1 MPKSFHLFLIL
12 VNTTGVAALFYGIRM
27 LEPSPIGASLPGAV
41 SGMMSQ
47 ALVTGLPLLLVLA
60 AAAANIVMGASVA
73 RMALGRP
80 FDSISSFVLTGLAG
94 AVLIDSAALMVLGSL
109 HFFVWPVILI
119 MHGSIYGVT
128 YRGFRPLLTLQPPS
142 QPRLPVLALLLP
154 ALVWGVPVVLQLASP
169 VVPFMDVLPN
179 HVSPVEHVR
188 TFASFETLITS
199 PSPDYGPSRTLFGYV
214 ALQATIATLVNLP
227 AALSIAAFTL
237 PLVLLSAMGT
247 YRVAGSL
254 FGAGAAYWSLITF
267 PLTFV
272 FLRIPDVRANALVFP
287 LVAWTLVSLV
297 TPPARQRWA
306 QQTLVGM
313 GLGASLYIHPLIAAL
328 LALTIAALALL
339 WPIRFARIGV
349 PALAGGAL
357 LALPQAA
364 ATLGVSAPSW
374 SGLLALPL
382 AYGCMR
388 IFDRWNVGA
397 IRLVRPALALA
408 GLLAL
413 PVVAD
418 VVGYTAEALR
428 DIAAPFPLLASAA
441 LLGLLTLHRHTVGWR
456 VIGTGLAVALF
467 AGVGSR
473 LLPADSSLVQS
484 LQGEVYSK
492 ALAYWAPFLLAL
504 AAAAAC
510 HHVATLRRWSTI
522 GQTFVLAFVV
532 FAILPIRLS
541 PSTVA
546 IDNLEEHRMAESA
559 SIALRHAQ
567 NGYWMYYPDSRTLVN
582 ASQRELLNKLEAER
596 RLGLIG
602 PRTHLLHAAESFRA
616 WVRTPVAVFTGIYE
630 STVSY
635 DPERSIHTN
644 GGRLYDMAE
653 FEALVHGNYSYV
665 LIEGAD
671 LVGRLRARVER
682 AGYKLIFENDRGQLY
697 RRLVIG
703 CARSCSG
710 AVMA

>member
-1 MPKSFHLFLIL
+1 MPKNFHLFLIL

-27 LEPSPIGASLPGAV
+27 LESSPIGGSLPGAI
-41 SGMMSQ
+41 SSMMSQ
-47 ALVTGLPLLLVLA
+47 APVTGLPLLLVLA
-60 AAAANIVMGASVA
+60 ATAANIVMGASVA

-80 FDSISSFVLTGLAG
+80 FDSISSFVLTGLVG

-109 HFFVWPVILI
+109 HFFVWPMILVI
-119 MHGSIYGVT
+119 HGAIYGVT
-128 YRGFRPLLTLQPPS
+128 YRRFRPLLTLQPPS
-142 QPRLPVLALLLP
+142 QPRLPLLALLLP
-154 ALVWGVPVVLQLASP
+154 VLVWGVPVVLQLASP

-179 HVSPVEHVR
+179 HVAPVEHVR
-188 TFASFETLITS
+188 TFASFETLTTS

-227 AALSIAAFTL
+227 ATLSIAAFTL

-247 YRVAGSL
+247 FRVAATL
-254 FGAGAAYWSLITF
+254 FGVGAGYWSLITF

-272 FLRIPDVRANALVFP
+272 FLRIPDARATVLVFT
-287 LVAWTLVSLV
+287 LAAWTLVSLV
-297 TPPARQRWA
+297 SPAARRRWA
-306 QQTLVGM
+306 QQTLVAM
-313 GLGASLYIHPLIAAL
+313 GLGASLYVHPFIGAL
-328 LALTIAALALL
+328 LALTIAALVLL
-339 WPIRFARIGV
+339 WPIRFARIGA

-382 AYGCMR
+382 AYGGMR
-388 IFDRWNVGA
+388 IVDRWHVGA
-397 IRLVRPALALA
+397 VRLARLAFALA
-408 GLLAL
+408 GLPAL
-413 PVVAD
+413 LVVSD
-418 VVGYTAEALR
+418 VVRYTAEALR
-428 DIAAPFPLLASAA
+428 GVVSPFPLLTSAA
-441 LLGLLTLHRHTVGWR
+441 LVGLVTLHRHTVGWR

-467 AGVGSR
+467 AVVGSR

-484 LQGEVYSK
+484 LRGEAYPK

-510 HHVATLRRWSTI
+510 HHVATLRHWPTI
-522 GQTFVLAFVV
+522 GQTSVVAFVV

-546 IDNLEEHRMAESA
+546 IDNYEEHRMAESA
-559 SIALRHAQ
+559 SIGLRHAR

-582 ASQRELLNKLEAER
+582 ASQMELLNKLEAER

-602 PRTHLLHAAESFRA
+602 PRTHLLHVAESFRA
-616 WVRTPVAVFTGIYE
+616 WVRTPVAVFIGIYE

-635 DPERSIHTN
+635 DPERSIHTG
-644 GGRLYDMAE
+644 GGRLYGMAK
-653 FEALVHGNYSYV
+653 FEDLLHGNYSYV

-671 LVGRLRARVER
+671 LVGRLRAKVEQ

-697 RRLVIG
+697 RK
-703 CARSCSG
+703 SS
-710 AVMA
+710 

>member
-1 MPKSFHLFLIL
+1 MGPRAAEQPSLFPFLIV
-12 VNTTGVAALFYGIRM
+12 VNIAGAAALFYGIRM
-27 LEPSPIGASLPGAV
+27 LEPSPIGATLPGAV
-41 SGMMSQ
+41 SGVLSQ
-47 ALVTGLPLLLVLA
+47 VLVTGLPLLLVLA
-60 AAAANIVMGASVA
+60 AAAANIVMGASVT
-73 RMALGRP
+73 RMVLGRP
-80 FDSISSFVLTGLAG
+80 FDSSSSFVLAGLAG

-109 HFFVWPVILI
+109 HFFVWPVLLI
-119 MHGSIYGVT
+119 MHGAIYALT
-128 YRGFRPLLTLQPPS
+128 YRGFRPLLRRQHPS
-142 QPRLPVLALLLP
+142 QPRLPLLALLLP
-154 ALVWGVPVVLQLASP
+154 ALVWGAPVVLQLASP
-169 VVPFMDVLPN
+169 VVPFADVLPN

-188 TFASFETLITS
+188 TFASFETLIAD

-272 FLRIPDVRANALVFP
+272 FLRIPDVRATALVFP
-287 LVAWTLVSLV
+287 LAAWTLVSLV
-297 TPPARQRWA
+297 TPPARRRWA
-306 QQTLVGM
+306 QQTVVGM
-313 GLGASLYIHPLIAAL
+313 GLGASLYIHPLIGAL

-339 WPIRFARIGV
+339 WPIRFARIGA

-364 ATLGVSAPSW
+364 AALGVSAPSW
-374 SGLLALPL
+374 SGLLALPV

-388 IFDRWNVGA
+388 IVDRWNVGA
-397 IRLVRPALALA
+397 IRLVRPALVLA

-413 PVVAD
+413 LVVAD
-418 VVGYTAEALR
+418 VVVYTAEALR
-428 DIAAPFPLLASAA
+428 DIAAPFPLLAGAA
-441 LLGLLTLHRHTVGWR
+441 LVGAVTLHRHTVGWR

-467 AGVGSR
+467 AAVISR
-473 LLPADSSLVQS
+473 LLPGDSALVQS
-484 LQGEVYSK
+484 LQVELYSK
-492 ALAYWAPFLLAL
+492 ALSYWAPFLLAV

-510 HHVATLRRWSTI
+510 HHVATLRRSPTI
-522 GQTFVLAFVV
+522 GQTVALAFVA

-546 IDNLEEHRMAESA
+546 IDNAEEHRMAESA

-567 NGYWMYYPDSRTLVN
+567 NGYWMYYPDPRTLVD
-582 ASQRELLNKLEAER
+582 ASQRELLDKLDAER

-602 PRTHLLHAAESFRA
+602 PRTQLLHAADSFRA

-630 STVSY
+630 TTVSY
-635 DPERSIHTN
+635 DPERSIHTD
-644 GGRLYDMAE
+644 GGRLYDLAE
-653 FEALVHGNYSYV
+653 FEALVHGTDRYGYV

-671 LVGRLRARVER
+671 LVDQFRAMVER
-682 AGYKLIFENDRGQLY
+682 AGYTLIFENDRGQLY
-697 RRLVIG
+697 RR
-703 CARSCSG
+703 A
-710 AVMA
+710 